1 MIILNA
7 AVNAN
12 FSYVL
17 LRNILLNTFSIIV
30 YPFKNVI
37 LKRVVLLYNNWGWI
51 VYYNENILALL
62 IQGLVK

>member
-30 YPFKNVI
+30 YSFKNVI
-37 LKRVVLLYNNWGWI
+37 LKRVVLLYKNWGWI

>member
-30 YPFKNVI
+30 YSFKNVI

>member
-30 YPFKNVI
+30 YSFKNVI
-37 LKRVVLLYNNWGWI
+37 LKRLVLLYNNWGWI